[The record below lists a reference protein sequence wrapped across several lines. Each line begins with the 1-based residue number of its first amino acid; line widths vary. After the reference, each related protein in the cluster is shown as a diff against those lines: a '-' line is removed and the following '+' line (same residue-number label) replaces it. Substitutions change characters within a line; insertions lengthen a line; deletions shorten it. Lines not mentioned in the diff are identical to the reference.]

1 MGAHGIIKSE
11 GCENRERGEPA
22 VETVSHPLT
31 LRSFEGRGLL
41 NEEGDNE
48 RERQQHGNQQA
59 SISSLMLQISPAS
72 QAPLGMFHLLSP
84 LREHFG

>member
-1 MGAHGIIKSE
+1 MGALGIIKSE

-48 RERQQHGNQQA
+48 REA
-59 SISSLMLQISPAS
+59 A
-72 QAPLGMFHLLSP
+72 AW
-84 LREHFG
+84 